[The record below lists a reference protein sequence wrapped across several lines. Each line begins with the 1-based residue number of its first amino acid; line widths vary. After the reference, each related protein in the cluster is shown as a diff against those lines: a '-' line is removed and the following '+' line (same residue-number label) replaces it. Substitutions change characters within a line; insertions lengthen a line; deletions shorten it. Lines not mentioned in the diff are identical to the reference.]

1 MKSSLR
7 SLDFIQWSVG
17 SLKKFNRGINMIPAL
32 FLVKKGIH
40 FWLHWVFGAACR
52 LSLVVVSR
60 RYSKSQCTRFLLCW
74 PLTWEH
80 RLYLG
85 TRASAVTARA
95 LEQRLSSC
103 GHGDSRSEPVES
115 PWARAGILNYL
126 TTRSPPR
133 SPFRNIIGG
142 SV

>member
-1 MKSSLR
+1 MHEILAVLASHLGAQALSRHEGFSSH
-7 SLDFIQWSVG
+7 G
-17 SLKKFNRGINMIPAL
+17 S
-32 FLVKKGIH
+32 
-40 FWLHWVFGAACR
+40 W
-52 LSLVVVSR
+52 
-60 RYSKSQCTRFLLCW
+60 
-74 PLTWEH
+74 
-80 RLYLG
+80 
-85 TRASAVTARA
+85 A